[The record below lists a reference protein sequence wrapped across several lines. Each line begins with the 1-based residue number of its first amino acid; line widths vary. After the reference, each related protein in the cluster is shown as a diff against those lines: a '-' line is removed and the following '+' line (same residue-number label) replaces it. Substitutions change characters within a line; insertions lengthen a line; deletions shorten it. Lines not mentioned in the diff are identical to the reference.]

1 MIPYSPSISHAADGL
16 STTNAIYKWLKGESL
31 PTPDIEL
38 AYDEMVIQTTGYQNR
53 KTGPTCDGCC
63 NRIPKT
69 AFDSW
74 LEKEIN

>member
-53 KTGPTCDGCC
+53 KTGRHVTDAAIGFLKLLL
-63 NRIPKT
+63 IHGWK
-69 AFDSW
+69 
-74 LEKEIN
+74 KK